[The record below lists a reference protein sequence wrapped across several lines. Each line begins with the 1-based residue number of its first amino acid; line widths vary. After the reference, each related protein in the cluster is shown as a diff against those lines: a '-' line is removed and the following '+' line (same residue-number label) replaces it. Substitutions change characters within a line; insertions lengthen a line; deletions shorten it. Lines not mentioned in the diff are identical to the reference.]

1 MKKFLILFFVIILT
15 GFQIDNP
22 NYQKVSSFGDGEWFE
37 FRMHYENFINAGK
50 AEISL
55 KETKYKNKKV
65 YHAKGYGYTTGLTKL
80 FFKVEDDYQSI
91 FDKETG
97 RPYKYVRK
105 INEGGYTKDQEG
117 FFDQSKKNVLV
128 KDYKNKTEETFD
140 VTENTQDILSSFYY
154 LRNYPNIDNL
164 KMNETVEID
173 MFFDGEVFGFKLKF
187 LGKED
192 VKTKFGNVPALKFR
206 PYVQSGR
213 VFKEKESLTVWVSA
227 DKNKLPIKMK
237 ADLAVGALHADIER
251 FKGLKHPFMVRK
263 SKK

>member
-1 MKKFLILFFVIILT
+1 MKNATLILAIL
-15 GFQIDNP
+15 IL
-22 NYQKVSSFGDGEWFE
+22 SSFQFEDSSASFSSYTSGEWFE

-55 KETKYKNKKV
+55 KEVTYNNQKA

-80 FFKVEDDYQSI
+80 FFKVEDDYQSV
-91 FDKETG
+91 FDIKSNK
-97 RPYKYVRK
+97 PYKYVRK
-105 INEGGYTKDQEG
+105 INEGGYTKDQVG
-117 FFDQSKKNVLV
+117 FFDHAKNTVLV
-128 KDYKNKTEETFD
+128 KDFKNNTEEVYQT
-140 VTENTQDILSSFYY
+140 TTNTQDILSSFYY
-154 LRNYPNIDNL
+154 LRNHPNVDKLKTNEIID
-164 KMNETVEID
+164 ID
-173 MFFDGEVFGFKLKF
+173 MFFDGEIFKFQLKF

-192 VKTKFGNVPALKFR
+192 VKTKFGMVPALKFR
-206 PYVQSGR
+206 PFVQAGR
-213 VFKEKESLTVWVSA
+213 VFKEQESLTVWVSA